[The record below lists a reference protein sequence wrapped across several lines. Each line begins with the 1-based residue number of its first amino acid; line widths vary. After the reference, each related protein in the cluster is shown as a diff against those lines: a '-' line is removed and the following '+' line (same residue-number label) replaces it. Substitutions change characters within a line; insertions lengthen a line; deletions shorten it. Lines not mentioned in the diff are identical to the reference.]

1 MKRAAFGK
9 DTEIEIPREE
19 DCGTCKGSGAKPG
32 TKVENCSHCHGTGQL
47 NVEQNTAF
55 GRIVNRRACH
65 RVKETTEK
73 SFLINVQHAAATEK
87 SKKRKKIQVKVPA
100 GIDDGQQLR
109 VTGQGEP
116 GINGGPAAR
125 PVCSLPCAQP

>member
-1 MKRAAFGK
+1 MTLSFEEAAFGK

-65 RVKETTEK
+65 HCQGTGKIIPNKCSTCGGDGK
-73 SFLINVQHAAATEK
+73 VQ
-87 SKKRKKIQVKVPA
+87 KRKKSKSRC
-100 GIDDGQQLR
+100 QQELMMASSC
-109 VTGQGEP
+109 V
-116 GINGGPAAR
+116 
-125 PVCSLPCAQP
+125 